1 MVGAKPGERRGGRKA
16 GVPNKVTRDIRALA
30 QKYTDRAI
38 KRLAHL
44 VENAESEAAQVAAI
58 RELLDR
64 AYGKSK
70 QPLEHDVSDGLE
82 DWLDRLAKRSGAGA
96 AEG

>member
-1 MVGAKPGERRGGRKA
+1 MAGARPGERRGGRQA

-30 QKYTDRAI
+30 QKYTSKAI

-44 VENAESEAAQVAAI
+44 AENAESEAAQVAAI
-58 RELLDR
+58 KEILDR

-70 QPLEHDVSDGLE
+70 QSTEVSGPDEAPIGIAVRFVGGDG
-82 DWLDRLAKRSGAGA
+82 D
-96 AEG
+96 EG